1 MRRMMAQRMLE
12 DAPSLE
18 SRGFGAQITE
28 YKQTVFSLPK
38 NWYNNIIIESL
49 CNSHTYFKTSAIGLA
64 QHWVYTQLFSL
75 QDKGRRHESQLQD
88 GFKITFRLTY

>member
-1 MRRMMAQRMLE
+1 MLE
-12 DAPSLE
+12 DALSLE

-28 YKQTVFSLPK
+28 CKQTVCSLPK
-38 NWYNNIIIESL
+38 NCYDNIIIIDSL
-49 CNSHTYFKTSAIGLA
+49 CNSQTYFKTSSVGLS